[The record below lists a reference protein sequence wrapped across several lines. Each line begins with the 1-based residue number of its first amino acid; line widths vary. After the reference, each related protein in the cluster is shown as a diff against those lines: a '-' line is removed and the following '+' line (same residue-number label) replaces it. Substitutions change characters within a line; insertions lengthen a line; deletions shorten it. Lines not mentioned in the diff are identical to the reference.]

1 MVLNYILVGCPENIA
16 KRKQFITSIDAL
28 PCACV
33 GAWRRKRSKPQSVY
47 RYFETKVVGKSAR
60 DNPNHYCGCSIVTRG
75 GLRI

>member
-1 MVLNYILVGCPENIA
+1 MVLNYIHVGCPENIA

-47 RYFETKVVGKSAR
+47 SYFETE
-60 DNPNHYCGCSIVTRG
+60 GCRKKCTRQSQP
-75 GLRI
+75 LLWV

>member
-33 GAWRRKRSKPQSVY
+33 EAWRRNRSKPQSVY
-47 RYFETKVVGKSAR
+47 SYFETE
-60 DNPNHYCGCSIVTRG
+60 GCRKKCTRQSQS
-75 GLRI
+75 LLWV